1 MSLFKSIQKYKNKIA
16 LISEISGPITYN
28 QLVKETLIIKKNISK
43 KSLTFLISHN
53 SVASIICYVSAIR
66 HDNTVV
72 LIDVKTNIENIIQ
85 LFNLY
90 KPSFIMAPK
99 GWLKTPLLNNC
110 EVKESIFDYVICK
123 TKNTKRFE
131 INPELN
137 LLLPT
142 SGSMGSPKFVRLSNK
157 NLKSNADSII
167 RSLNIKSKDKTIT
180 TMPFSYSFMLSII
193 NTYLESGACIVA
205 SNYSLFEK
213 KFWEQ
218 FKKNKITSLSGV
230 PYIYEMFI
238 KLGLER
244 IYIPSLKTLTQ
255 AGGKLSDK
263 SAKKLIEFSKTKKIK
278 FYTMYGQTEAA
289 PRMSLL
295 DWTDAE
301 KKIGSIGKA
310 IPYTKMWLEDKKGN
324 PIRKSNITG
333 ELVFKGKNVSLG
345 YSNNIK
351 DLNSK
356 DKNKGVLKTGDL
368 ASFDK
373 DGFFYIQGRKNRIVK
388 IFGNRFNLDE
398 IESKMNQQNIKV
410 VCKEKNGKLIVFFEA
425 NISKEEVLR
434 SITQITGQ
442 NKVAFDCVKINKI
455 PRTSSGKIDYLK
467 IDWGLNA

>member
-1 MSLFKSIQKYKNKIA
+1 
-16 LISEISGPITYN
+16 
-28 QLVKETLIIKKNISK
+28 
-43 KSLTFLISHN
+43 
-53 SVASIICYVSAIR
+53 
-66 HDNTVV
+66 
-72 LIDVKTNIENIIQ
+72 
-85 LFNLY
+85 
-90 KPSFIMAPK
+90 
-99 GWLKTPLLNNC
+99 
-110 EVKESIFDYVICK
+110 
-123 TKNTKRFE
+123 
-131 INPELN
+131 
-137 LLLPT
+137 
-142 SGSMGSPKFVRLSNK
+142 
-157 NLKSNADSII
+157 
-167 RSLNIKSKDKTIT
+167 
-180 TMPFSYSFMLSII
+180 
-193 NTYLESGACIVA
+193 
-205 SNYSLFEK
+205 
-213 KFWEQ
+213 
-218 FKKNKITSLSGV
+218 
-230 PYIYEMFI
+230 
-238 KLGLER
+238 
-244 IYIPSLKTLTQ
+244 
-255 AGGKLSDK
+255 
-263 SAKKLIEFSKTKKIK
+263 
-278 FYTMYGQTEAA
+278 
-289 PRMSLL
+289 MSLL